1 MRVPDVYPILC
12 DKLRALQAL
21 PYAKLQEMID
31 VMPTSIP
38 IDIMN
43 EAITIEVRVEWTDQR
58 KRGMRINQCSLSR
71 IEILLH
77 MFEMAHSRLTPS
89 TFRIC
94 AVASRRLAAT

>member
-58 KRGMRINQCSLSR
+58 KRGMRITATAFGSSC
-71 IEILLH
+71 
-77 MFEMAHSRLTPS
+77 
-89 TFRIC
+89 FRMERTSES
-94 AVASRRLAAT
+94 VLVEPD